1 MERIFWVKNGNLEV
15 VNDWLEHGGRVKSI
29 YAVPEVVSAY
39 GYTSNG
45 TLADEKGRYV
55 GDIYAYVV
63 VEIDDHLLK

>member
-1 MERIFWVKNGNLEV
+1 MERIIWVKNGNLEV
-15 VNDWLEHGGRVKSI
+15 VNDWLEHGARVKSI

-45 TLADEKGRYV
+45 TLADKNGKYA

-63 VEIDDHLLK
+63 IEIDDQLLK